1 MKPTLLVVT
10 PRYPYPVIGGD
21 RLRIYQQCKEL
32 SQHFTLT
39 LISLC
44 ETRAELLSPLPDDGV
59 FATVERIYRPKWQAW
74 LSALAALPT
83 LTPLQV
89 AYYHSRP
96 FRRRIQQLAPTHN
109 AILAHLIRTADM
121 VKHQPGVK
129 FLEMTDAISLA
140 YLRLKQQNPPLRGF
154 MPWVYRIEASRLRRY
169 ERNILR
175 HFDHTFLI
183 SEVDRQFLL
192 DSSLHTLSDTSI
204 VTNGVALDTLP
215 YQFAPDGQDLVFIG
229 NMSAVPNQDAVR
241 YLATDILPLVRR
253 RYPGSQLRVIGRMPA
268 RQRAYWQRFPGLL
281 VLGEVASIA
290 QAARGGGVGVC
301 AMRLG
306 AGVQNK
312 LLEYMALG
320 LPAVTTTIGLQGISA
335 KPGQE
340 VVLADTPQA
349 FAQAVIDLLDNRV
362 AARIL
367 AQAARQH
374 VERHHTWTSVLAPM
388 VQTIQHHVAASA
400 SLSPRQ
406 GGVSSRP

>member
-1 MKPTLLVVT
+1 M
-10 PRYPYPVIGGD
+10 
-21 RLRIYQQCKEL
+21 
-32 SQHFTLT
+32 
-39 LISLC
+39 
-44 ETRAELLSPLPDDGV
+44 
-59 FATVERIYRPKWQAW
+59 
-74 LSALAALPT
+74 
-83 LTPLQV
+83 
-89 AYYHSRP
+89 
-96 FRRRIQQLAPTHN
+96 
-109 AILAHLIRTADM
+109 
-121 VKHQPGVK
+121 
-129 FLEMTDAISLA
+129 
-140 YLRLKQQNPPLRGF
+140 
-154 MPWVYRIEASRLRRY
+154 
-169 ERNILR
+169 
-175 HFDHTFLI
+175 
-183 SEVDRQFLL
+183 
-192 DSSLHTLSDTSI
+192 
-204 VTNGVALDTLP
+204 
-215 YQFAPDGQDLVFIG
+215 
-229 NMSAVPNQDAVR
+229 R